1 MKTFKTYLEE
11 GKERLERMRSS
22 LARKS
27 SSDPRIPDTADQHA
41 RQMELMSA
49 IMAEKAKQSAKQ
61 MMKTHQED
69 PSLKLADGINGA
81 REILK
86 NPAKYVSLA

>member
-1 MKTFKTYLEE
+1 MKTFATYLEE
-11 GKERLERMRSS
+11 GKERLERMSGS
-22 LARKS
+22 LIRKS
-27 SSDPRIPDTADQHA
+27 SSDPRITDTADQQA

-49 IMAEKAKQSAKQ
+49 IMVEKAKQAAKQ
-61 MMKTHQED
+61 IMKRHQED
-69 PSLKLADGINGA
+69 PSLKLADGVNGA

>member
-11 GKERLERMRSS
+11 GKERQERMSDS

-27 SSDPRIPDTADQHA
+27 SSDPRVPDTADQQA

-49 IMAEKAKQSAKQ
+49 IMVEKAKQAAKQ

-69 PSLKLADGINGA
+69 PSLKLADGVNGA

>member
-1 MKTFKTYLEE
+1 MKTFATYLEE
-11 GKERLERMRSS
+11 GKRRLERMSGS

-27 SSDPRIPDTADQHA
+27 SSDPRIPDTADQQA
-41 RQMELMSA
+41 RQMELLSA
-49 IMAEKAKQSAKQ
+49 IMVEKAKQAAKQ
-61 MMKTHQED
+61 MMKRHQED

-86 NPAKYVSLA
+86 NPSKA

>member
-11 GKERLERMRSS
+11 GKERIERMRSS
-22 LARKS
+22 LIRKS
-27 SSDPRIPDTADQHA
+27 SSDPRIPDTAEQQA

-49 IMAEKAKQSAKQ
+49 IMAEKAKQAAKQ
-61 MMKTHQED
+61 TMKRHQED
-69 PSLKLADGINGA
+69 PSLKLADGVNGA

-86 NPAKYVSLA
+86 NPAKYV

>member
-11 GKERLERMRSS
+11 GKERQERMSDS

-27 SSDPRIPDTADQHA
+27 SSDPRVPDTADQQA

-49 IMAEKAKQSAKQ
+49 IMVERAKQAAKQ
-61 MMKTHQED
+61 MMKRYQED
-69 PSLKLADGINGA
+69 PSLKLGDGVNGA
-81 REILK
+81 RKILDDPSK
-86 NPAKYVSLA
+86 A

>member
-1 MKTFKTYLEE
+1 MKTFTSYLEE

-27 SSDPRIPDTADQHA
+27 SPDPKVPDTADQQA

-49 IMAEKAKQSAKQ
+49 IMVEKAKQAAKQ

-69 PSLKLADGINGA
+69 PSLKLSDGVNGA

>member
-1 MKTFKTYLEE
+1 MKTFTTFLEE
-11 GKERLERMRSS
+11 GKARLERMRSS
-22 LARKS
+22 LIRKS
-27 SSDPRIPDTADQHA
+27 SSDPRVPDTTDQQA

-49 IMAEKAKQSAKQ
+49 IMVETAKQ

-86 NPAKYVSLA
+86 NPSQA

>member
-1 MKTFKTYLEE
+1 MKTFKTYLKE
-11 GKERLERMRSS
+11 GKGRVKRMQRGI
-22 LARKS
+22 KS
-27 SSDPRIPDTADQHA
+27 TDPRVPETADQQA

-49 IMAEKAKQSAKQ
+49 IMVEKAKQAAKQ

-69 PSLKLADGINGA
+69 PSLKLSDGVNGA

>member
-1 MKTFKTYLEE
+1 MKTFATYLEE
-11 GKERLERMRSS
+11 GKARLERMRSS
-22 LARKS
+22 LIRKS
-27 SSDPRIPDTADQHA
+27 SSDPRVPDTADQQA

-49 IMAEKAKQSAKQ
+49 IMVERAKQAAKQ
-61 MMKTHQED
+61 IMKRHQED

-86 NPAKYVSLA
+86 NPSLA

>member
-11 GKERLERMRSS
+11 GKARGERMRGS
-22 LARKS
+22 LIRKS
-27 SSDPRIPDTADQHA
+27 SSDPRVPDTADQQA
-41 RQMELMSA
+41 RQMELLSA
-49 IMAEKAKQSAKQ
+49 IMVEKAKQAAKQ

-69 PSLKLADGINGA
+69 PSLKLADGVNGA